1 MILKTTRTERQLLR
15 MQAKNNVII
24 LNEGEDLKKLDDL
37 KNSSLNEILSYQGD
51 SSAFDSEDQKKLLD
65 NMPLD
70 LSEQQLLLLEGFFP
84 IHNKQKLKNLQLSV
98 QLGFLKTTSERH
110 ISIKPKNKK
119 QILPCE
125 N

>member
-1 MILKTTRTERQLLR
+1 MNFKTTRTERQLLR

-24 LNEGEDLKKLDDL
+24 LNEGEDVKKLDDL

-65 NMPLD
+65 NMPSD
-70 LSEQQLLLLEGFFP
+70 LSEQQLKLLEGFFP
-84 IHNKQKLKNLQLSV
+84 IHNKHKLKNLPLSV
-98 QLGFLKTTSERH
+98 QLGFLKTTSERDK
-110 ISIKPKNKK
+110 SIKPTNKK